1 MSDDEYS
8 SASNMAAAPEPAAQ
22 RVFAYIYRHATWG
35 TNAQGEGHSG
45 PGSTLHATLIYR
57 TFLQQFLKDNAIR
70 SVVDAGCGDWEFSQR
85 LDWSGIDYKGFD
97 VVESA
102 IAKAK
107 TFAKPNIAF
116 FVGNVVEL
124 GLPPADLLLCK
135 HVLQH
140 LPTRDVRTFLTQ
152 IKKYRHVLLT
162 NSVNVQ
168 TMSATNV
175 DVAVGECRALDPTAP
190 PFNLYGAKVLTY
202 WDGHSMNQVVHIAG
216 ALAITAISPFGEGEA
231 KVRIESHRFSDVTEL
246 TKNHLGCW
254 LAKARRDG
262 RAVEIILDIQ
272 GKVFS
277 RNAQR

>member
-1 MSDDEYS
+1 
-8 SASNMAAAPEPAAQ
+8 MAAALSPAAPQ
-22 RVFAYIYRHATWG
+22 VFADIYRHAAWATH
-35 TNAQGEGHSG
+35 AQGEGHSG
-45 PGSTLHATLIYR
+45 VGSTLRSTLIYR
-57 TFLQQFLKDNAIR
+57 TFLQQFLNDNAIR
-70 SVVDAGCGDWEFSQR
+70 SVVDAGCGDWEFSQT

-107 TFAKPNIAF
+107 KFAKPNIAF

-140 LPTRDVRTFLTQ
+140 LPTRDVQTFLTQ

-162 NSVNVQ
+162 NSVNVG
-168 TMSATNV
+168 TMSARNS
-175 DVAVGECRALDPTAP
+175 DIAVGECRALDPTAP
-190 PFNLYGAKVLTY
+190 PFNLYGAKALTY
-202 WDGHSMNQVVHIAG
+202 WDGHSMHQVVHIAG
-216 ALAITAISPFGEGEA
+216 SLAITAISPFGEGEA
-231 KVRIESHRFSDVTEL
+231 KVRIESHRFSDVIEL
-246 TKNHLGCW
+246 KKNGLGCW
-254 LAKARRDG
+254 LAKARKEG
-262 RAVEIILDIQ
+262 RAVEVILDVQ

>member
-1 MSDDEYS
+1 
-8 SASNMAAAPEPAAQ
+8 MAAALSPAAPQ
-22 RVFAYIYRHATWG
+22 VFADIYRHAAWATH
-35 TNAQGEGHSG
+35 AQGEGHSG
-45 PGSTLHATLIYR
+45 VGSTLRSTLIYR
-57 TFLQQFLKDNAIR
+57 TFLQQFLNDNAIR
-70 SVVDAGCGDWEFSQR
+70 SVVDAGCGDWEFSQT

-107 TFAKPNIAF
+107 KFAKPNIAF
-116 FVGNVVEL
+116 FVGNVGEL

-140 LPTRDVRTFLTQ
+140 LPTRDVQTFLTQ

-175 DVAVGECRALDPTAP
+175 DIAVGECRSLDPTTP

-202 WDGHSMNQVVHIAG
+202 WDGHSMHQVVHIAES
-216 ALAITAISPFGEGEA
+216 LAITGVSPFGEGEA
-231 KVRIESHRFSDVTEL
+231 KACIESRGFSDVTEL
-246 TKNHLGCW
+246 KRGDLGLW
-254 LAKARRDG
+254 LAKARKDG
-262 RAVEIILDIQ
+262 RAVEIVLDVQ
-272 GKVFS
+272 GKVFF
-277 RNAQR
+277 RDAKR